1 MEKPVMP
8 FANRAK
14 TFVFVF
20 AAAAGLAALSYLL
33 GVGCPIRYVTG
44 IPCPGCGLT
53 RAYWAVLH
61 LDFAAAFS
69 YHPLFWLIPFLLFAA
84 YTGCKG
90 ARTKKLRDGALMVS
104 GFAFLAVYV
113 VRLALDAV
121 P

>member
-1 MEKPVMP
+1 MP

-20 AAAAGLAALSYLL
+20 AAAAGLAALSCLL

-69 YHPLFWLIPFLLFAA
+69 YHPLFWLVPFLLFAA
-84 YTGCKG
+84 YAGYTG
-90 ARTKKLRDGALMVS
+90 ARAGKLRNWALAVS
-104 GFAFLAVYV
+104 GVAFLALYV
-113 VRLALDAV
+113 VRLILDAV